1 MMSKSISLACIPSVS
16 TSSQADKQQQKRG
29 FLKGTLI
36 WMLKRCWREKKRG
49 GGGGVEKQI
58 LNEDVHGNK
67 ETTQQTNNKSKNKGL
82 EPFNLHFL
90 SFSAQ
95 SHIESSFSL
104 F

>member
-1 MMSKSISLACIPSVS
+1 MDVKE
-16 TSSQADKQQQKRG
+16 
-29 FLKGTLI
+29 
-36 WMLKRCWREKKRG
+36 MLEREKKGG